1 MTPIPF
7 WTGITFW
14 LVWWGVLIWFAPG
27 WWRSQWP
34 ARVAFVVFMWWL
46 ANCAEYWGY

>member
-7 WTGITFW
+7 WTDITFW

-27 WWRSQWP
+27 WWPSRWP
-34 ARVAFVVFMWWL
+34 ARIAFVVFMWWL
-46 ANCAEYWGY
+46 AIWGEYYGY